1 MLNHCSSAN
10 YALVIQAAVVA
21 GILVLIQVPVGHAQD
36 QSGNAT
42 TASSTTTSNESAHLA
57 ADHHYQS
64 PADRSNDALLITE
77 VKVALANDGMFTDH
91 PVVVDCDHGKI
102 LLSGIVNSAQDA
114 RHAAN
119 LAAREPGVAGVNN
132 QLTWR

>member
-1 MLNHCSSAN
+1 MPNQSSPK
-10 YALVIQAAVVA
+10 YSLLIQAVATA
-21 GILVLIQVPVGHAQD
+21 GILMLIQVPAGHAQD
-36 QSGNAT
+36 QSGNP
-42 TASSTTTSNESAHLA
+42 TTTSSITTSKESAHLA

-64 PADRSNDALLITE
+64 PAGRANDALLITE

-114 RHAAN
+114 QHAAK